1 MPMVGLTLFNIQLID
16 SSVLMTKATQMLL
29 TSIKDAFSQPQL
41 IPSPVWYLITIYK
54 FAVNASMATLYLLE
68 FVLKITALPDNINIM
83 ELVMHYLPIASLT
96 LHYWDAQSVS
106 IPLTKLSTKL
116 ALESP

>member
-1 MPMVGLTLFNIQLID
+1 MIKAGPILWNTQLID
-16 SSVLMTKATQMLL
+16 LSVHTIKATQMLL
-29 TSIKDAFSQPQL
+29 TSMKDAFSQPQL
-41 IPSPVWYLITIYK
+41 IPSPVWCLITVYK

-83 ELVMHYLPIASLT
+83 EFAMHYLPIASLT
-96 LHYWDAQSVS
+96 LLYWDVQSVS